1 MKSRHIMILAVAAAV
16 LGGGNALAQN
26 TNDYNNSSVVHRAGK
41 WYRSDYREAHSR
53 GQGSDNF
60 DNGMGTEADGMKPN
74 PIHPQEKLIQKTH
87 EYREDVYINPGYER
101 TLLIPAINGNS
112 TEYFNYQRWY
122 NFREDGALDL
132 NYISFPENSGNA
144 YVMKD
149 GVYCGRFLKSDVG
162 QNSSLRSVTV
172 KVPDDFNT
180 PYYLACDLSDY
191 NDVSKPENNGAT
203 FYEPTLGLRAIY
215 TIRPASE
222 IKNKIN
228 KTDYYEKHDI
238 HFPAHRIS
246 TKTPEQVALDM
257 FASNYFVDGENG
269 DCGALTV
276 KFDYGNSGIDES
288 YLSLPSETVK
298 GDVRKISFDQK
309 KDIPDGTVVYIN
321 VTKNDGYMIAQFKLT
336 FDANTE
342 GLTLDN
348 INTIKNDKTNPLY
361 FRTNEYLEENFGKPL
376 TSLDFDFD
384 ATDKPNKLS
393 GQPNIDYYPYP
404 LSWTTSSYGFFAA
417 DGFVHMNDGQIT
429 QWGQYC
435 ITTGGYNLTKS
446 HLLPGSKYHVYI
458 DANQFPGTI
467 CELPFDTKLCPS
479 SKLYFTAWISSLNN
493 RATGGETVEDGSVLF
508 ILKGIDDDESEHVI
522 YTQASGQ
529 IEDTGNKPWYQVYF
543 EFNSAGQPYDRY
555 VLEVFN
561 NCASTAGG
569 DFCIDDIRIYI
580 SPMEVDANTI
590 KPLCTSDSEAE
601 VQVNI
606 NYERLLDRLGLKEV
620 KSQGDETI
628 SKGYYTFVNK
638 TAYDRLITS
647 GTDYHEAFEK
657 AVVHGN
663 GVYKGSTS
671 NYFGSMGFSTFFES
685 TSPGVTVDG
694 TGSGEGRRISFLAS
708 VAANNS
714 SQGFV
719 TLVVG
724 DEYYIA
730 FTNTDISNVQGDK
743 DESLAYKLAEYF
755 DMDDPDC
762 GIRGTFRVEGSL
774 VINVDGEVSTD
785 AATVC
790 KGQQPLIDVQMKDHQ
805 GHIVEDAVFDW
816 YFGSIQ
822 DFNAHKTEPIAE
834 DEGESHGLADALARF
849 RAWYP
854 EVTSVTDTIV
864 PRENPD
870 DKERTLYKEDIDLI
884 EQLSTDYNTGGLNA
898 KLTLSASKNLAI
910 RLMQETTYVVLVP
923 IGEEPTPAEGE
934 TALSICWE
942 PTEMRLYAQDGA
954 PLLDVGRKDVDYRKV
969 GDYAVKVRLGK
980 LQYDNMNNLTVPV
993 RNPRL
998 DNGKSATVKSLAN
1011 NKNLYLT
1018 WTDDPRYAE
1027 ELEQGGYAFVVG
1039 QLAEEFTIAPN
1050 TPTNASNVVI
1060 SFNKQ
1065 STEFTPREGYHYSV
1079 AFEFTTD
1086 DIGDDVPECNGQL
1099 VIPLVIVP
1107 DYEVWTGGPGD
1118 NWNDD
1123 SKWRRA
1129 EPDEIKKAADSGY
1142 MTNADNG
1149 TSAGY
1154 VPLSATRVV
1163 IPTDNGIKLYTAGQL
1178 ADAGGILDLYGCK
1191 GDLTDPT
1198 ANIEYDLAVA
1208 YQQNAAGTDGRYIA
1222 GLYYTNRCY
1231 RIHFNARGQMLN
1243 SHLLTYDRA
1252 WTNVEVP
1259 TGRWTTVAT
1268 PLQGVFTGD
1277 WYTKTTGEET
1287 AEYFTDL
1294 KFGSG
1299 NNRLQ
1304 PYVLQRSWNEHA
1316 VINEGGDGVDDGSHV
1331 ESAHTSNVT
1340 WSSTYNDI
1348 DIQTKPG
1355 EGFSVLVG
1363 KGSATQD
1370 GGTVEFRLPK
1380 EDTKFEG
1387 FDATFTRRQVNTGL
1401 LFSDNLK
1408 QAEKDT
1414 VKVSPS
1420 HDGRYVLIGN
1430 PFTSSLDMDEFFDE
1444 NKGFDKVYWTAT
1456 DSDPYTGVE
1465 GGDGNWLTSGG
1476 TSAAVVPPYTA
1487 FYVRVGQTV
1496 PSSTP
1501 LDIVFSRNM
1510 AVMPADDGTGT
1521 QALQGMTLLA
1531 AGAKGNSTA
1540 LLRYDAAADNGYAKS
1555 EDVQLM
1561 RESAGTAAPLV
1572 YTVAGDMAANINQ
1585 VKDLQQIPLGLF
1597 AADGDVTTLTFTGT
1611 DALLEPSLYDAELN
1625 TDTPITEGMT
1635 LSVNGSSHGRYFIRA
1650 RGAGEGT
1657 SGISEVVGDADGDV
1671 TVYSVAER
1679 QVVVSSSAGL
1689 RAVRVYAVGG
1699 QLLKSESVADGRTAV
1714 TLDGVD
1720 SGVAIVRVTTAAGT
1734 TVKKITVK

>member
-1 MKSRHIMILAVAAAV
+1 MKPRHIMILAVAAV
-16 LGGGNALAQN
+16 LTFGGGDALAQN
-26 TNDYNNSSVVHRAGK
+26 TDAYNKSSVVHRAGK
-41 WYRSDYREAHSR
+41 WYSADYQKAHPR
-53 GQGSDNF
+53 TNGSDSF
-60 DNGMGTEADGMKPN
+60 YEAGGMVAN
-74 PIHPQEKLIQKTH
+74 PIHPQGEPMQRAH
-87 EYREDVYINPGYER
+87 EYREDVYINPGHER
-101 TLLIPAINGNS
+101 ELLIPSINNL
-112 TEYFNYQRWY
+112 TTTVYFNYQRWY
-122 NFREDGALDL
+122 NFQTDGVPDL
-132 NYISFPENSGNA
+132 NLISFPINADKA
-144 YVMKD
+144 YVMAD
-149 GVYCGRFLKSDVG
+149 GVYCGKFL
-162 QNSSLRSVTV
+162 NSGVTETTSLHKVKV
-172 KVPDDFNT
+172 KVPSDFNK

-191 NDVSKPENNGAT
+191 NDVTKPANNGDK
-203 FYEPTLGLRAIY
+203 FDEPTLGLRAIY

-222 IKNKIN
+222 IKSKIN
-228 KTDYYEKHDI
+228 QTDYYEKHDI
-238 HFPAHRIS
+238 HVPAKRIG
-246 TKTPEQVALDM
+246 TRTHEQVALNM
-257 FASNYFVDGENG
+257 CAGNYFVEGEDG
-269 DCGALTV
+269 DCGAL
-276 KFDYGNSGIDES
+276 SLEIDFTGSNIGDS
-288 YLSLPSETVK
+288 YLSLDSATIN
-298 GDVRKISFDQK
+298 GDTRKISFDQK
-309 KDIPDGTVVYIN
+309 QVIPDGTVVYIN
-321 VTKNDGYMIAQFKLT
+321 VTKNGYKIAQFKLT

-342 GLTLDN
+342 GKTLKEVQE
-348 INTIKNDKTNPLY
+348 IENDKTKPLY
-361 FRTNEYLEENFGKPL
+361 FRTNKYLEENFGEPL

-384 ATDKPNKLS
+384 ATTVPNKLS
-393 GQPNIDYYPYP
+393 KQPNINYYPYP
-404 LSWTTSSYGFFAA
+404 LSWEISSYGYFTG
-417 DGFVHMNDGQIT
+417 DGFVHQSNDIT
-429 QWGQYC
+429 QWGQYS
-435 ITTGGYNLTKS
+435 ITSGGYNLTEP

-467 CELPFDTKLCPS
+467 CELPFSTKLCQS
-479 SKLYFTAWISSLNN
+479 SRLYFTAWISSLNPGDVDD
-493 RATGGETVEDGSVLF
+493 AAVLF
-508 ILKGIDDDESEHVI
+508 ILKGINVDGEGKESESVI
-522 YTQASGQ
+522 YTHSSGQ
-529 IEDTGNKPWYQVYF
+529 VRDTGDHSWYQVYF
-543 EFNSAGQPYDRY
+543 EFESPGESYDRY

-580 SPMEVDANTI
+580 SPMEVDANTT

-606 NYERLLDRLGLKEV
+606 NYELLLDRLALVEADN
-620 KSQGDETI
+620 QADEEI
-628 SKGYYTFVNK
+628 QKGYYTFINK
-638 TAYDRLITS
+638 TAYDRLINS
-647 GTDYHEAFEK
+647 GADYHEAFEK

-663 GVYKGSTS
+663 GVYKNSS
-671 NYFGSMGFSTFFES
+671 SDYFGSMAYSTFFGS
-685 TSPGVTVDG
+685 TNKDVTVTGTG
-694 TGSGEGRRISFLAS
+694 TGSGRKINFLAS

-822 DFNAHKTEPIAE
+822 DFNANETEPIAE

-870 DKERTLYKEDIDLI
+870 DKERTLYQEDIDLI
-884 EQLSTDYNTGGLNA
+884 EQLSTDYSTGGLNA

-954 PLLDVGRKDVDYRKV
+954 PLLDVGSKDVDYSDV
-969 GDYAVKVRLGK
+969 DDYAVKVRLGK

-998 DNGKSATVKSLAN
+998 DDGTPATVKSLD

-1039 QLAEEFTIAPN
+1039 QLAEDFTIAPS
-1050 TPTNASNVVI
+1050 TSTNASNVVI
-1060 SFNKQ
+1060 SFNKP

-1079 AFEFTTD
+1079 AFEFTT
-1086 DIGDDVPECNGQL
+1086 GDVGDVPECNGQL

-1129 EPDEIKKAADSGY
+1129 EPDEIKKAKDSGY
-1142 MTNADNG
+1142 MTNAENG

-1178 ADAGGILDLYGCK
+1178 ADGILELDSGK

-1208 YQQNAAGTDGRYIA
+1208 YQRNAEGTNGRYIA

-1277 WYTKTTGEET
+1277 WYTKTTGEES

-1294 KFGSG
+1294 YFGSG

-1316 VINEGGDGVDDGSHV
+1316 VINEGGDGVDDSSHV
-1331 ESAHTSNVT
+1331 ESAHTSYVT

-1363 KGSATQD
+1363 KVSATQQD

-1408 QAEKDT
+1408 QADKAT

-1420 HDGRYVLIGN
+1420 HDGHYALIGN
-1430 PFTSSLDMDEFFDE
+1430 PFTSSLDMDEFFAE

-1465 GGDGNWLTSGG
+1465 GSDGNWLTSGG

-1487 FYVRVGQTV
+1487 FYVRQTV
-1496 PSSTP
+1496 QSQAP
-1501 LDIVFSRNM
+1501 LNVVFSRDM

-1625 TDTPITEGMT
+1625 TDTPLTEGMT
-1635 LSVNGSSHGRYFIRA
+1635 LSVSGASHGRYFIRA
-1650 RGAGEGT
+1650 KGAG
-1657 SGISEVVGDADGDV
+1657 SGSDGSTGVTDV
-1671 TVYSVAER
+1671 TGGGNDVSVYSVEPC
-1679 QVVVSSSAGL
+1679 QVVVSSGAELMEVG
-1689 RAVRVYAVGG
+1689 VYSVGG
-1699 QLLKSESVADGRTAV
+1699 SLLKRESVGGGSTSCK
-1714 TLDGVD
+1714 LYGVD
-1720 SGVAIVRVTTAAGT
+1720 SGVAVVRVVTADGT
-1734 TVKKITVK
+1734 FTRKITVR

>member
-1 MKSRHIMILAVAAAV
+1 MKPRHIMILAVAAV
-16 LGGGNALAQN
+16 LTFGGGDALAQN
-26 TNDYNNSSVVHRAGK
+26 TDAYNKSSVVHRAGK
-41 WYRSDYREAHSR
+41 WYSADYQKAHPR
-53 GQGSDNF
+53 TQGSDSF
-60 DNGMGTEADGMKPN
+60 YEAGGMVAN
-74 PIHPQEKLIQKTH
+74 PIHPQGEPMQRAH
-87 EYREDVYINPGYER
+87 EYREDVYINPGHER
-101 TLLIPAINGNS
+101 ELLIPSINNL
-112 TEYFNYQRWY
+112 TTTVYFNYQRWY
-122 NFREDGALDL
+122 NFQTDGVPDL
-132 NYISFPENSGNA
+132 NLISFPINADKA
-144 YVMKD
+144 YVMAD
-149 GVYCGRFLKSDVG
+149 GVYCGKFL
-162 QNSSLRSVTV
+162 NSGVTETTSLHKVKV
-172 KVPDDFNT
+172 KVPSDFNK

-191 NDVSKPENNGAT
+191 NDVTKPANNGDK
-203 FYEPTLGLRAIY
+203 FDEPTLGLRAIY

-222 IKNKIN
+222 IKSKIN
-228 KTDYYEKHDI
+228 QTDYYEKHDI
-238 HFPAHRIS
+238 HVPAKRIG
-246 TKTPEQVALDM
+246 TRTHEQVALNM
-257 FASNYFVDGENG
+257 CAGNYFVEGEDG
-269 DCGALTV
+269 DCGAL
-276 KFDYGNSGIDES
+276 SLEIDFTGSNIGDS
-288 YLSLPSETVK
+288 YLSLDNATIN
-298 GDVRKISFDQK
+298 GDTRKISFDQK
-309 KDIPDGTVVYIN
+309 QVIPDGTVVYIN
-321 VTKNDGYMIAQFKLT
+321 VTKNDYKIAQFKLT

-342 GLTLDN
+342 GKTLKEVQE
-348 INTIKNDKTNPLY
+348 IENDKTNSLY
-361 FRTNEYLEENFGKPL
+361 FRTNKYLEENFGEPL

-384 ATDKPNKLS
+384 ATTVPNKLS
-393 GQPNIDYYPYP
+393 KQPNINYYPYP
-404 LSWTTSSYGFFAA
+404 LSWEISSYGYFTG
-417 DGFVHMNDGQIT
+417 DGFVHQSNDIT
-429 QWGQYC
+429 QWGQYS
-435 ITTGGYNLTKS
+435 ITSGGYNLTEP

-467 CELPFDTKLCPS
+467 CELPFSTKLCQS
-479 SKLYFTAWISSLNN
+479 SRLYFTAWISSLNP
-493 RATGGETVEDGSVLF
+493 GGDVDDAAVLF
-508 ILKGIDDDESEHVI
+508 ILKGINVDGEGKESESVI
-522 YTQASGQ
+522 YTHSSGQ
-529 IEDTGNKPWYQVYF
+529 VRDTGDHSWYQVYF
-543 EFNSAGQPYDRY
+543 EFESPGESYDRY

-580 SPMEVDANTI
+580 SPMEVDANTT
-590 KPLCTSDSEAE
+590 KPLCTSYSEAE

-606 NYERLLDRLGLKEV
+606 NYELLLDRLALVEV
-620 KSQGDETI
+620 DNQAEEEI
-628 SKGYYTFVNK
+628 QKGYYTFINK
-638 TAYDRLITS
+638 TAYDRLINS
-647 GTDYHEAFEK
+647 GADYHEAFEK

-663 GVYKGSTS
+663 GVYKNSS
-671 NYFGSMGFSTFFES
+671 SDYFGSMAYSTFFGS
-685 TSPGVTVDG
+685 TNKDVTVTGTG
-694 TGSGEGRRISFLAS
+694 TGSGRKINFLAS

-730 FTNTDISNVQGDK
+730 FTNTDISNVQGDMDK
-743 DESLAYKLAEYF
+743 SLAYKLAEYF
-755 DMDDPDC
+755 EMDDPDC

-790 KGQQPLIDVQMKDHQ
+790 KGQQPLIDIQMKDHQ

-822 DFNAHKTEPIAE
+822 DFNAHKTKPIAE
-834 DEGESHGLADALARF
+834 DKGESHGLADALARF

-864 PRENPD
+864 PRENHD
-870 DKERTLYKEDIDLI
+870 DKERTLYQEDINLI

-954 PLLDVGRKDVDYRKV
+954 PLLDVGRKDVDYSKV
-969 GDYAVKVRLGK
+969 DDYAVKVRLGK
-980 LQYDNMNNLTVPV
+980 LQYDNMTNLTVPV

-998 DNGKSATVKSLAN
+998 DNGKSATVKSLTD

-1039 QLAEEFTIAPN
+1039 QLAEDFTIAPG
-1050 TPTNASNVVI
+1050 TPINESNVVI
-1060 SFNKQ
+1060 SFNKP

-1079 AFEFTTD
+1079 AFEFTTG
-1086 DIGDDVPECNGQL
+1086 DIGDVHECNGQL

-1178 ADAGGILDLYGCK
+1178 AGAGGILDLYGGK

-1208 YQQNAAGTDGRYIA
+1208 YQQNAAGNDGRYIA

-1277 WYTKTTGEET
+1277 WYTKTTGEES

-1316 VINEGGDGVDDGSHV
+1316 VINEGGDGVDDSHV

-1408 QAEKDT
+1408 QADKAT

-1420 HDGRYVLIGN
+1420 HDRRYVLIGN
-1430 PFTSSLDMDEFFDE
+1430 PFTSSLDMDEFFAE
-1444 NKGFDKVYWTAT
+1444 NTGFDKVYWTAT

-1465 GGDGNWLTSGG
+1465 GSDGNWLTSGG

-1487 FYVRVGQTV
+1487 FYVRVGQTDR
-1496 PSSTP
+1496 SSTP
-1501 LDIVFSRNM
+1501 LDIVFSRDM

-1540 LLRYDAAADNGYAKS
+1540 LLRYDVGADNGYAKS

-1611 DALLEPSLYDAELN
+1611 AALLEPSLYDAELN

-1635 LSVNGSSHGRYFIRA
+1635 ISVDGSSHGRYFIRA
-1650 RGAGEGT
+1650 KGAGEGT
-1657 SGISEVVGDADGDV
+1657 TGITDVETGDGGV
-1671 TVYSVAER
+1671 SVYSVAPR
-1679 QVVVSSSAGL
+1679 QVVVSSGAELLEVS
-1689 RAVRVYAVGG
+1689 VYSVGG
-1699 QLLKSESVADGRTAV
+1699 AMLGHESVGGGRTAV
-1714 TLDGVD
+1714 TLDGID
-1720 SGVAIVRVTTAAGT
+1720 SGVAVVRVVTADGQTTRKLV
-1734 TVKKITVK
+1734 VK

>member
-1 MKSRHIMILAVAAAV
+1 MKPRHIMILAVAAV
-16 LGGGNALAQN
+16 LTFGGGDALAQN
-26 TNDYNNSSVVHRAGK
+26 TTDYKTDYINSSVVHRAGK
-41 WYRSDYREAHSR
+41 WYRADYRQDHSR

-74 PIHPQEKLIQKTH
+74 PIHPQGKLIQKTH
-87 EYREDVYINPGYER
+87 EYREDVYINPGHER
-101 TLLIPAINGNS
+101 TLLIPAINGES
-112 TEYFNYQRWY
+112 TAYFNYQRWY
-122 NFREDGALDL
+122 NFQTDGALDL
-132 NYISFPENSGNA
+132 NQISFPEYPEHA
-144 YVMKD
+144 YVMAD
-149 GVYCGRFLKSDVG
+149 GVYCGKFLTDTVG
-162 QNSSLRSVTV
+162 QRNTLRSVKV

-191 NDVSKPENNGAT
+191 NDVTKPANNSDE

-222 IKNKIN
+222 IKDKIN

-238 HFPAHRIS
+238 HFPARRIS

-257 FASNYFVDGENG
+257 FASNYFVNGENG

-276 KFDYGNSGIDES
+276 EFYYGDSGIDES
-288 YLSLPSETVK
+288 YLSLTSTTVE

-309 KDIPDGTVVYIN
+309 KVIPDGTVVYIN
-321 VTKNDGYMIAQFKLT
+321 VTKNGYMIAQFKLT

-342 GLTLDN
+342 GLTLDD
-348 INTIKNDKTNPLY
+348 INTIKNDKNDPLY

-393 GQPNIDYYPYP
+393 NQPNIDYYPYP
-404 LSWTTSSYGFFAA
+404 LNWTTSNYGFFAA
-417 DGFVHMNDGQIT
+417 DAFIHESNVT
-429 QWGQYC
+429 QWGQYS
-435 ITTGGYNLTKS
+435 ITTGGYNLTES

-458 DANQFPGTI
+458 DANDFPGTI

-479 SKLYFTAWISSLNN
+479 SKLYFTAWISSLNPTDN
-493 RATGGETVEDGSVLF
+493 DGSVLF
-508 ILKGIDDDESEHVI
+508 ILKGIDNNDETEHVI

-529 IEDTGNKPWYQVYF
+529 IHDTGDHSWYQVYF

-590 KPLCTSDSEAE
+590 KPLCTSHSEAE

-790 KGQQPLIDVQMKDHQ
+790 KGQQPLIDIQMKDHQ

-870 DKERTLYKEDIDLI
+870 DKKRTLYQEDIDLI
-884 EQLSTDYNTGGLNA
+884 EQLSTDYDTGGLNA

-954 PLLDVGRKDVDYRKV
+954 PLLDVGRKDVDYSKV
-969 GDYAVKVRLGK
+969 DDYAVKVRLGK
-980 LQYDNMNNLTVPV
+980 LQYDNMTNLTVPV

-998 DNGKSATVKSLAN
+998 DNGKSATVKSLTD

-1039 QLAEEFTIAPN
+1039 QLAEGFTIDQD

-1060 SFNKQ
+1060 SFNKP

-1079 AFEFTTD
+1079 AFEFTTG
-1086 DIGDDVPECNGQL
+1086 DIGDVPECNGQL

-1178 ADAGGILDLYGCK
+1178 AGAGGILDLYGGK

-1259 TGRWTTVAT
+1259 TGRWTTIAT

-1277 WYTKTTGEET
+1277 WYTKTTGEES

-1294 KFGSG
+1294 YFGSG

-1316 VINEGGDGVDDGSHV
+1316 VINDGGDGVDDGSHV
-1331 ESAHTSNVT
+1331 ESAHTSDVT

-1408 QAEKDT
+1408 QAEKAA

-1430 PFTSSLDMDEFFDE
+1430 PFTSSLDMDKFFAE
-1444 NKGFDKVYWTAT
+1444 NTTLDKVYWTAT

-1487 FYVRVGQTV
+1487 FYVRQTV
-1496 PSSTP
+1496 QSSTP
-1501 LDIVFSRNM
+1501 LDIVFSRDM
-1510 AVMPADDGTGT
+1510 AVMPADDGTST
-1521 QALQGMTLLA
+1521 QALRGMTLLA
-1531 AGAKGNSTA
+1531 AGAKGNSIA

-1611 DALLEPSLYDAELN
+1611 AALLEPSLYDAELN

-1657 SGISEVVGDADGDV
+1657 TGISEVTGGDADGGV
-1671 TVYSVAER
+1671 TAYSVAER
-1679 QVVVSSSAGL
+1679 QVIVSSSAGL
-1689 RAVRVYAVGG
+1689 RAVRIYAVGG